1 MATWTFSS
9 DPPEERIRDPA
20 VNLYLATKKRPRE
33 TASYDASPFAH
44 PHWRNGRVRAAC
56 LASGQPIPDN
66 NTDESSYSF
75 QRYSS
80 AMLLLHEEILDF
92 AAFMTPTP
100 SERAIAE
107 KALEVVHTTLIE
119 LFPEARLEVFGSRA
133 NGLVLPTSDW
143 DLVIFNVTPSLVNMR
158 RIANE
163 FEARGLVKK
172 TDVISTA
179 RVPIVKLWEKQS
191 GIQIDLSFEAKSAI
205 LSRAL
210 TAEYIAQFPALRPLI
225 LVLKYFLVQRG
236 LNDTYSGGVGS
247 FLLLLMVVHVVQE
260 RQKSMKKHSSTLD
273 STAGATSTAGT
284 SAKDKQKNDISFSS
298 SSSTAAVEPTGKGK
312 KRKLASSSAAA
323 AADDSVVSI
332 AKGKKQDANPLSA
345 TSSSS
350 TRAADIDNSMNLGS
364 LLMTLFELFGW
375 NLNMRTTGISVRGKS
390 GGGYYSKE
398 GRGWFNPMR
407 PALLSLENPCE
418 PETDVGRNSWGIDKV
433 RRALRTAHA
442 SLSHAV
448 RSWIKD
454 IGQAQPI
461 GRGGTSRT
469 TPTRSL
475 LSTIVVP
482 DQLLAD
488 REAEIL
494 AQLSKFTRS
503 PIFSGPAALS
513 SSSSTSTEI
522 GAAGA
527 SSVCAAGS
535 TVHNEE
541 RPPGVDIEEGE
552 TDDLPI
558 LPPKSKR
565 FKSATKEDESKN
577 SSKLVGVK
585 PLDIVGTASVL
596 GRTLRHGRLM
606 ADLMTRKERNV
617 EELNAA
623 PPGFY

>member
-1 MATWTFSS
+1 
-9 DPPEERIRDPA
+9 
-20 VNLYLATKKRPRE
+20 
-33 TASYDASPFAH
+33 
-44 PHWRNGRVRAAC
+44 
-56 LASGQPIPDN
+56 
-66 NTDESSYSF
+66 
-75 QRYSS
+75 
-80 AMLLLHEEILDF
+80 MLLLHEEILDF

-107 KALEVVHTTLIE
+107 KALEVVHATLME
-119 LFPEARLEVFGSRA
+119 LFPEARMEVFGSRA

-143 DLVIFNVTPSLVNMR
+143 DLVIFNVTPSLINMR

-191 GIQIDLSFEAKSAI
+191 GIQIDLSFEAKSAV

-210 TAEYIAQFPALRPLI
+210 TAEYIARFPALRPLI

-247 FLLLLMVVHVVQE
+247 FLLLLMVVHVVQQ
-260 RQKSMKKHSSTLD
+260 RQKTMK
-273 STAGATSTAGT
+273 TAAREKLKSE
-284 SAKDKQKNDISFSS
+284 SS
-298 SSSTAAVEPTGKGK
+298 SSSSSSSSSVAVESVKGK
-312 KRKLASSSAAA
+312 KRKLPTTG
-323 AADDSVVSI
+323 DVV
-332 AKGKKQDANPLSA
+332 AVERKGKKQQTALPPSSA
-345 TSSSS
+345 ASLVASPSSLAS
-350 TRAADIDNSMNLGS
+350 AEIDNSMNLGS

-375 NLNMRTTGISVRGKS
+375 NLNMKTTGISVRGKS

-442 SLSHAV
+442 SLSFAV
-448 RSWIKD
+448 RSWIKESSSNNAGGGGGA
-454 IGQAQPI
+454 I
-461 GRGGTSRT
+461 RGAISRSNT
-469 TPTRSL
+469 TRSL

-488 REAEIL
+488 REAEISS
-494 AQLSKFTRS
+494 QLSKVSRS
-503 PIFSGPAALS
+503 LSTVSSAAPS
-513 SSSSTSTEI
+513 SMSTEAS
-522 GAAGA
+522 AAAA
-527 SSVCAAGS
+527 SSVSASGAHS
-535 TVHNEE
+535 VHREG
-541 RPPGVDIEEGE
+541 PPGVDIEEGE
-552 TDDLPI
+552 ADDLPAP
-558 LPPKSKR
+558 PPKSKR
-565 FKSATKEDESKN
+565 FKLAAKEDEVKN
-577 SSKLVGVK
+577 SPKLAGVK
-585 PLDIVGTASVL
+585 SLDIVGTASVL

-617 EELNAA
+617 EELNQA